1 MSLYFILLIFTG
13 IVPLSLSFDK
23 RMQFYKQWKYVLPS
37 IFIVAAV
44 FIAFDIYFTKQGF
57 WGFNSRYLSGI
68 NVLNLPLEECL
79 FFVFVPYA
87 SIFLHETFREY
98 FPKMIL
104 RKRIS
109 YSIIYMLIIAGVL
122 LAVLNIDKSYTLYI
136 FTKFTF
142 VLILA
147 ILSDSK
153 AIRSFLLTF
162 FVILIPFLIVNGILT
177 GSFINEEV
185 VWYNNAENLG
195 IRIFTIPV
203 EDFVYAFTL
212 IYLNLLLVEQLKKRY

>member
-44 FIAFDIYFTKQGF
+44 FIAFDIYFTKQGY
-57 WGFNSRYLSGI
+57 WGFNARYLSGI
-68 NVLNLPLEECL
+68 KVLNLPLEECL

-109 YSIIYMLIIAGVL
+109 YSIIYMLIIAGVS
-122 LAVLNIDKSYTLYI
+122 IGC
-136 FTKFTF
+136 
-142 VLILA
+142 
-147 ILSDSK
+147 SK
-153 AIRSFLLTF
+153 H
-162 FVILIPFLIVNGILT
+162 
-177 GSFINEEV
+177 
-185 VWYNNAENLG
+185 
-195 IRIFTIPV
+195 
-203 EDFVYAFTL
+203 
-212 IYLNLLLVEQLKKRY
+212 

>member
-37 IFIVAAV
+37 IVIVAVV
-44 FIAFDIYFTKQGF
+44 FIAFDIYFTKQGY
-57 WGFNSRYLSGI
+57 WGFNARYLSGV
-68 NVLNLPLEECL
+68 NLLHLPLEECL

-98 FPKMIL
+98 FPNMAL

-109 YSIIYMLIIAGVL
+109 DSIIYMLIVAGVL
-122 LAVLNIDKSYTLYI
+122 LAVLNVDKSYTLYI
-136 FTKFTF
+136 FTKFVF

-147 ILSDSK
+147 IMTDSK
-153 AIRSFLLTF
+153 VIRSFLLTF

-203 EDFVYAFTL
+203 EDFIYAFTL
-212 IYLNLLLVEQLKKRY
+212 IYLNLFLIEQLKKRY

>member
-13 IVPLSLSFDK
+13 VVPLSLSFDK

-44 FIAFDIYFTKQGF
+44 FIAFDIYFTRQGY
-57 WGFNSRYLSGI
+57 WGFNARYLSGVNI
-68 NVLNLPLEECL
+68 FHLPLEECL

-104 RKRIS
+104 HKRVS
-109 YSIIYMLIIAGVL
+109 DSILYALIVAGAL
-122 LAVLNIDKSYTLYI
+122 LAVLYFNKSYSLYI
-136 FTKFTF
+136 FTKFTL

-147 ILSDSK
+147 ILTDSK
-153 AIRSFLLTF
+153 VIRSFLLTF
-162 FVILIPFLIVNGILT
+162 FVILVPFLIVNGILT
-177 GSFINEEV
+177 GSFIEDEV
-185 VWYNNAENLG
+185 VWYNNAENLE

-212 IYLNLLLVEQLKKRY
+212 IYLNLFLIEQFKKRY